1 MLMLWVN
8 HLDIVDDTLLYGFIM
23 DLNNG
28 PAIFPQ
34 DIGSVVLSLS
44 LSCLYVPFQVNIQSL
59 EVNMII
65 IVYS

>member
-8 HLDIVDDTLLYGFIM
+8 HLDIVVDDILLYGFII

-28 PAIFPQ
+28 PAIFPK

-44 LSCLYVPFQVNIQSL
+44 LS
-59 EVNMII
+59 
-65 IVYS
+65 